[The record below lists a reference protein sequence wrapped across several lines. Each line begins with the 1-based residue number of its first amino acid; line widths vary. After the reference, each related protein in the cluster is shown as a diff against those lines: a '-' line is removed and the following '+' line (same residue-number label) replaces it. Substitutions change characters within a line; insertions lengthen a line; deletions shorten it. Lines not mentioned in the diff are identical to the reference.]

1 MNIVSN
7 NFVKFNVIYFND
19 CYYKFS
25 IKVAREHGI
34 YDLLETGSFKCICGR
49 DSKHYPV
56 RVKHNTLLDKVM
68 LVTRKVGV
76 PLHHIDRTQIL
87 EIHDIRQQ
95 IECISVNMVTNNIT
109 HGDLRD
115 KNICVDTTGCLHLID
130 FDHTNRETIYTENK
144 SCYINNMITQFNR
157 IFKYMY
163 DIDLK

>member
-56 RVKHNTLLDKVM
+56 RVKHNALLDLVL
-68 LVTRKVGV
+68 LVTHNVGV
-76 PLHHIDRTQIL
+76 PLQHLDRTKIL

-95 IECISVNMVTNNIT
+95 IKCISVNMVTNNIT

-115 KNICVDTTGCLHLID
+115 RNICVDTNGCFHLID
-130 FDHTNRETIYTENK
+130 FDYTIKEPIYTEYK
-144 SCYINNMITQFNR
+144 SCYIDNMITQFND
-157 IFKYMY
+157 IFKNMY
-163 DIDLK
+163 NIHL